1 MYLLDLVSEPLE
13 AALLVGGLAPLLE
26 APGVAKTVR
35 GGQQVGRGLAG
46 WLALVAA
53 AHVGRRPAARRPAA
67 RRPFLLIQHPRRPAA
82 LQVAQALSQQFNV
95 ALAGARS

>member
-35 GGQQVGRGLAG
+35 GGPQVGAG
-46 WLALVAA
+46 WGLWGCVPVAA
-53 AHVGRRPAARRPAA
+53 GAGAVVHPAPASD
-67 RRPFLLIQHPRRPAA
+67 PGTCTLPP
-82 LQVAQALSQQFNV
+82 QVAQALAQQFSV
-95 ALAGARS
+95 ALAGARY